1 MSLRDRLRADL
12 KDAMRA
18 QDAHRKAAIRMVLTN
33 IQLVESESP
42 HTLEDSEI
50 VELIRKEVKR
60 REEAIEMMRTAGRED
75 LVAEEVVELDILQAY
90 LPALMTE
97 DEIREVA
104 QSVIEEA
111 GASSMADMGRVM
123 GALMPRVKGRA
134 DGRTVNEIVRALL
147 SA

>member
-18 QDAHRKAAIRMVLTN
+18 QDARRKAAIRMVLTN

>member
-1 MSLRDRLRADL
+1 VSLRDRLRADL

>member
-1 MSLRDRLRADL
+1 
-12 KDAMRA
+12 MRA

-123 GALMPRVKGRA
+123 GALMPRVRGRA

>member
-1 MSLRDRLRADL
+1 
-12 KDAMRA
+12 MRA

-33 IQLVESESP
+33 IQLFESESP

-123 GALMPRVKGRA
+123 GALMPRVRGRA

>member
-1 MSLRDRLRADL
+1 VSLRDRLRADL

-123 GALMPRVKGRA
+123 GALMPRVRGRA

>member
-123 GALMPRVKGRA
+123 GALMPRVRGRA

>member
-123 GALMPRVKGRA
+123 GALMPCVKGRA